1 MDYKVIENGILV
13 KNARDFELEHI
24 FECGQCFRWNK
35 MADGSYRG
43 VAGGKFLRVEKRGGD
58 ILLDGTDEKEF
69 REYWARYFD
78 LERDYGQIKQA
89 LSRDPVLER
98 AVEFGNGI
106 RILKQD
112 AWETLISFIIS
123 ANNSIPRIKATI
135 ERLCRSF
142 GSRREAKGE
151 TFFVFPTPE
160 RLSRLDEQDIRSCG
174 CGFRARYVLGAARTV
189 EEGRVDLAS
198 LELMSTA
205 EARSVLLSFPGVGPK
220 VADCILLFSMARF
233 DAFPVDVWVKRVM
246 KHYYLKRDTT
256 LAEVRR
262 YAEERFGPLAGAA
275 QQYLFYYA
283 RSTMGRGPGWYKIA
297 ENVHK

>member
-1 MDYKVIENGILV
+1 MDYRITENGILV
-13 KNARDFELEHI
+13 KNARDFEPEHI

-35 MADGSYRG
+35 MPDGSYRG
-43 VAGGKFLRVEKRGGD
+43 VAGGRILRVEKRGGD

-89 LSRDPVLER
+89 LSRDPVLKR
-98 AVEFGNGI
+98 AVKFGSGI
-106 RILKQD
+106 RILNQD
-112 AWETLISFIIS
+112 TWETLISFIIS
-123 ANNSIPRIKATI
+123 ANNRIPRIKTTI
-135 ERLCRSF
+135 ERLCRCF
-142 GSRREAKGE
+142 GSQGEAKGE
-151 TFFVFPTPE
+151 TFFDFPTPQ

-174 CGFRARYVLGAARTV
+174 CGFRARYVLQAARMV
-189 EEGRVDLAS
+189 EEGRVNLAS
-198 LELMSTA
+198 LERMSTS

-233 DAFPVDVWVKRVM
+233 EVFPVDVWVKRVM
-246 KHYYLKRDTT
+246 EHYYLKGDAP

-262 YAEERFGPLAGAA
+262 YAEERFGSLAGAA

-283 RSTMGRGPGWYKIA
+283 RSTMGKGSRLTQ
-297 ENVHK
+297 NC

>member
-1 MDYKVIENGILV
+1 MDYRITENGILV
-13 KNARDFELEHI
+13 KNARDFEPEHI

-35 MADGSYRG
+35 MPDGSYRG
-43 VAGGKFLRVEKRGGD
+43 VAGGRILRVEKRGGD

-174 CGFRARYVLGAARTV
+174 CGFRARYVLGAARMV
-189 EEGRVDLAS
+189 EEGRADLAS
-198 LELMSTA
+198 LEWMSTA
-205 EARSVLLSFPGVGPK
+205 EARKALLSFPGVGPK

-246 KHYYLKRDTT
+246 EHYYLKGDTP

-262 YAEERFGPLAGAA
+262 YAEERFGPLAGPA

-283 RSTMGRGPGWYKIA
+283 RSTMGRGSGMVQ
-297 ENVHK
+297 NC